1 MRRHFKTLAD
11 GALVEFD
18 RVKFDDWCV
27 YLSLPGQARVAPRDV
42 DYFADLQRLA
52 HAHGAFRLY
61 EDFVAVYARTQAETQ
76 AGVLAWITGLSA
88 AYGSDAHEVD
98 RLLTIL
104 YAGMVAE
111 ENKADGPLGK
121 RIKRLG
127 LYQALIEGMP
137 AEEAAQY
144 SRNVDAKRLD
154 KECRARGF

>member
-11 GALVEFD
+11 GALIEFD
-18 RVKFDDWCV
+18 RGQFDDWCV
-27 YLSLPGQARVAPRDV
+27 YLTPPGAARMAPRDV
-42 DYFADLQRLA
+42 DYFAELQTLA
-52 HAHGAFRLY
+52 QRHGAFRLY
-61 EDFVAVYARTQAETQ
+61 EDFVGVYARTQAQ
-76 AGVLAWITGLSA
+76 ASPGVLAWISGVSA
-88 AYGSDAHEVD
+88 AYGDDALAVD

-111 ENKADGPLGK
+111 ENKLNGPLGK

-127 LYQALIEGMP
+127 VYQSLVEGMP
-137 AEEAAQY
+137 AAEAAQY